1 MVFEVTNESCFQKCD
16 WTENNPGVYKAV
28 PPPDAPEL
36 RGQSVSLIY
45 FLDADRTGCCVTQ
58 PLFYLSLDLCGL
70 HYKLHMMGIQ
80 VDGGPTNMFFD
91 D

>member
-58 PLFYLSLDLCGL
+58 PLFYLSLDLCEL
-70 HYKLHMMGIQ
+70 STHPL
-80 VDGGPTNMFFD
+80 VFETTEC
-91 D
+91 